1 MITRYELFQDRVR
14 GLYDR
19 IKTSILMR
27 LAYET
32 PLFSFDMFNAYAQ
45 VAGPKIDEVYS
56 IVMLLTSEKG
66 VYHACAE
73 LDEVQM
79 GRWTRVYHR
88 DVYPTSSWSSSYDD
102 VRLSH

>member
-1 MITRYELFQDRVR
+1 
-14 GLYDR
+14 
-19 IKTSILMR
+19 
-27 LAYET
+27 
-32 PLFSFDMFNAYAQ
+32 MFNAYAQ

-79 GRWTRVYHR
+79 G
-88 DVYPTSSWSSSYDD
+88 
-102 VRLSH
+102 